1 MRTKLQHVHFEGF
14 NFWHFLIF
22 ILLHQNCG
30 FKRTIAKSI
39 YRLIL
44 NILWLFYSIK
54 YGIDIGYTFMIIIEI
69 DNIMGGN
76 NILWTVECERE
87 ETCFY
92 YYSWEFLKGKKED
105 FLLTVQIYE
114 CEYWL
119 HICKNICCNTEHLS
133 HITCEFYFSYK
144 NIQFTKL
151 LLKRWIYSIL
161 LFLKV
166 KFYYHQITIANVYRA
181 PNQTF
186 QDIWKSKGT
195 YFTMMHRE

>member
-87 ETCFY
+87 ETCFD

-105 FLLTVQIYE
+105 FLLTAQIYE

-133 HITCEFYFSYK
+133 RLTCEFFTFRTKIFNSQNFYWSDGYILSFYFWRLSS
-144 NIQFTKL
+144 IITRL
-151 LLKRWIYSIL
+151 L
-161 LFLKV
+161 
-166 KFYYHQITIANVYRA
+166 
-181 PNQTF
+181 
-186 QDIWKSKGT
+186 
-195 YFTMMHRE
+195 